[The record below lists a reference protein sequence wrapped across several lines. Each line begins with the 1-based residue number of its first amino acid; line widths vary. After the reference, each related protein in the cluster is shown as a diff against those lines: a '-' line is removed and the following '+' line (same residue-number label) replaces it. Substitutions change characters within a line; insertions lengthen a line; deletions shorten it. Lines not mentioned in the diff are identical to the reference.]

1 MPGGWNV
8 TFWWGIDEELAGL
21 THGFNLCHTCSDR
34 MWRICSAFHM
44 SQNCTLQNRT
54 GWIGLNRAELTWVP
68 HGSTWFRMV
77 PRISTERGTSAA
89 PRRIASQWRQWPRLS
104 SSTSGDLGSELSGN
118 CAMSQLRCSMA
129 WFTVRN
135 YVDTITHTHFIVLW
149 CIMRMSCKCIVFHC
163 RRKEEKHQH
172 NLCVLCAW
180 AQLNLKI
187 ATWPCYLSGWFW
199 VSLRWS

>member
-44 SQNCTLQNRT
+44 SQNCTFQNRT

-68 HGSTWFRMV
+68 HGSTDFDG
-77 PRISTERGTSAA
+77 STWNLGGASAHCITVTA
-89 PRRIASQWRQWPRLS
+89 VAKAFQLDQRRPRLWAEWK
-104 SSTSGDLGSELSGN
+104 LPVRCHN
-118 CAMSQLRCSMA
+118 CADCSMA

-135 YVDTITHTHFIVLW
+135 YVDTITHAHTFHS
-149 CIMRMSCKCIVFHC
+149 IMMYYENVM
-163 RRKEEKHQH
+163 
-172 NLCVLCAW
+172 
-180 AQLNLKI
+180 
-187 ATWPCYLSGWFW
+187 
-199 VSLRWS
+199 

>member
-68 HGSTWFRMV
+68 HGSTWFHGFRRKYV
-77 PRISTERGTSAA
+77 EPRRLGALHHSDGSGQGFPARPAETSALSWVET
-89 PRRIASQWRQWPRLS
+89 AS
-104 SSTSGDLGSELSGN
+104 
-118 CAMSQLRCSMA
+118 AMSQLRCSMA

-135 YVDTITHTHFIVLW
+135 YVDTITHTHISWYYDVLW
-149 CIMRMSCKCIVFHC
+149 ECHV
-163 RRKEEKHQH
+163 
-172 NLCVLCAW
+172 NV
-180 AQLNLKI
+180 
-187 ATWPCYLSGWFW
+187 
-199 VSLRWS
+199 